1 MGISPVSTMVNFSL
15 VPLSAKVKC
24 VFLFPVF
31 KLEKEGSEQ
40 CKTDAVAGS
49 GLLLFGGAWP
59 LNRLSIAILRS
70 SADARS

>member
-1 MGISPVSTMVNFSL
+1 MRISFVPATVNFSL
-15 VPLSAKVKC
+15 TQLSAKVEC
-24 VFLFPVF
+24 DFRFTVF

-49 GLLLFGGAWP
+49 DLLLFGGAWP